1 MKSDEFKENLL
12 TLICA
17 KCNSEGVKKKNLVK
31 INGKTL
37 LGLGIIKAQQ
47 NNLKYICVSS
57 EDNLILNNAK
67 KYGVKPFFKRNKNL
81 SLQNVAKEDVWKD
94 AIKRAEIY
102 FKKTFKY
109 VLDIDITNPL
119 LDRTDLDQFL
129 TLSLKKLKSR
139 WNGVFCVSDSR
150 RNPYFN
156 ILIKNNKNGFKRCLN
171 KPFKEIYSRQKAPKT
186 YDHIAGY
193 YCFRKDYLLKKKNSL
208 FEKNI
213 YAFKVEQSKA
223 FDIDTLDDLKIIRI
237 LHKNIN
243 KK

>member
-17 KCNSEGVKKKNLVK
+17 KGNSEGVKKKNLVK

-102 FKKTFKY
+102 
-109 VLDIDITNPL
+109 
-119 LDRTDLDQFL
+119 
-129 TLSLKKLKSR
+129 LKKHLSM
-139 WNGVFCVSDSR
+139 
-150 RNPYFN
+150 
-156 ILIKNNKNGFKRCLN
+156 
-171 KPFKEIYSRQKAPKT
+171 YS
-186 YDHIAGY
+186 I
-193 YCFRKDYLLKKKNSL
+193 
-208 FEKNI
+208 
-213 YAFKVEQSKA
+213 
-223 FDIDTLDDLKIIRI
+223 
-237 LHKNIN
+237 
-243 KK
+243 